1 MQKQIKEMV
10 AAEIAKA
17 KEALKDAV
25 RKELMELEPFKT
37 IIADGPTIIADGPTS
52 TIDLVSAVCSKK
64 EEFKEESISEIEEQ
78 ILNQAI

>member
-25 RKELMELEPFKT
+25 RKELLE
-37 IIADGPTIIADGPTS
+37 
-52 TIDLVSAVCSKK
+52 
-64 EEFKEESISEIEEQ
+64 
-78 ILNQAI
+78 